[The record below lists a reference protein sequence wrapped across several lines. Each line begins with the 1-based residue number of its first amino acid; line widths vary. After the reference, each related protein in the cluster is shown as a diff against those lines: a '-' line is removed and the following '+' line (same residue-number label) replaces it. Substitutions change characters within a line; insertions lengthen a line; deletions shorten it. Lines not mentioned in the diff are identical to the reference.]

1 MYLSWFK
8 SPFYKASFIEHL
20 FNEHLCAHYW
30 VSMNFLG
37 KMSTPWK
44 MLSPCFSPVLQ
55 LLSSVRL
62 GELVHH
68 LWGISFPSLT

>member
-8 SPFYKASFIEHL
+8 SPFYKASFIEQL
-20 FNEHLCAHYW
+20 FNEHLRSHSW

-37 KMSTPWK
+37 KMSIPWK

-55 LLSSVRL
+55 LLSSVET
-62 GELVHH
+62 G
-68 LWGISFPSLT
+68 